1 MVITDYDLYLLLE
14 SLLLSFYF
22 YSQNQLNIYRN
33 ISAGPEECLTFRLF
47 LDKVPNIYINLKKR
61 IEISH
66 LRGSVV
72 MFIHKSCVYFTV
84 IQQVIDKYYLQ
95 EI

>member
-1 MVITDYDLYLLLE
+1 MIITSYDLYLLLE
-14 SLLLSFYF
+14 ILQLLSFQF
-22 YSQNQLNIYRN
+22 CSQNQLNIYRN
-33 ISAGPEECLTFRLF
+33 ISAEPEECLAFRLF
-47 LDKVPNIYINLKKR
+47 LDKVSNMYVNLKKK

-72 MFIHKSCVYFTV
+72 IHKSCIYFTA
-84 IQQVIDKYYLQ
+84 IQQVVDEYYPQ